1 MCGISGIITSNNIAD
16 YNFQSTLNL
25 MKKRGPDFQNY
36 TIGKFGNKSFALLHS
51 RLAIIDLQSSAN
63 QPFIDKDYY
72 LIFNGEIYN
81 YIELRKKLKKKN
93 YHFKTESDT
102 EVIIKAFQEYGEDC
116 VNYFN
121 GMWAFV
127 IWNKKKKEFFFSRDR
142 FGEKPLYYFRDKK
155 NFIFG
160 SEIKFI
166 KNILGNKIKFNKNK
180 IYDLLNFGYKS
191 LHKDNETF
199 YKDIFSLN
207 SGENLIIDQNFS
219 IKKKKYWSP
228 KLKINNDISYKDV
241 LNETDKILSNSLNI
255 RMRSDVPLA
264 FCLSGGIDSG
274 YLASLAQ
281 KKFSKQI
288 STFSIIDE
296 DPRYNEEVNINKIV
310 NDLGCHNNQIFLSK
324 NENFFQ
330 KMREL
335 INQHDSPIST
345 LSYYIHSFLSEQISK
360 KGFKVAISGTGADEI
375 FTGYY
380 EHFHLYF
387 ASLNKDNINFN
398 DELESWKKNVLPIIR
413 NEKLKK
419 FDLYIKNSKDTS
431 TSFDLPYDLKKIM
444 RSENTK
450 IFMNQDYKST
460 KDPLKNKLLN
470 ELFQEVVPVILRHD
484 DLNSMN
490 YSIENRSPYL
500 DHNLFEFM
508 FQVPSKY
515 LIKNSFQ
522 KRILRDISKDILVNE
537 VRTSRQKYGFNANL
551 NSLVSRDDLVDYF
564 IKNIDIL
571 DEYIEID
578 KLIKFLKEEKNLFD
592 GEKNKF
598 IFSLL
603 SCKIFLELNS

>member
-93 YHFKTESDT
+93 YHFKTKSDT

-166 KNILGNKIKFNKNK
+166 KNILGDKMKFNKNK

-228 KLKINNDISYKDV
+228 ELKINNDISYKDV
-241 LNETDKILSNSLNI
+241 LN
-255 RMRSDVPLA
+255 
-264 FCLSGGIDSG
+264 
-274 YLASLAQ
+274 
-281 KKFSKQI
+281 
-288 STFSIIDE
+288 
-296 DPRYNEEVNINKIV
+296 
-310 NDLGCHNNQIFLSK
+310 
-324 NENFFQ
+324 
-330 KMREL
+330 
-335 INQHDSPIST
+335 
-345 LSYYIHSFLSEQISK
+345 
-360 KGFKVAISGTGADEI
+360 
-375 FTGYY
+375 
-380 EHFHLYF
+380 
-387 ASLNKDNINFN
+387 
-398 DELESWKKNVLPIIR
+398 
-413 NEKLKK
+413 
-419 FDLYIKNSKDTS
+419 
-431 TSFDLPYDLKKIM
+431 
-444 RSENTK
+444 
-450 IFMNQDYKST
+450 
-460 KDPLKNKLLN
+460 
-470 ELFQEVVPVILRHD
+470 
-484 DLNSMN
+484 
-490 YSIENRSPYL
+490 
-500 DHNLFEFM
+500 
-508 FQVPSKY
+508 
-515 LIKNSFQ
+515 
-522 KRILRDISKDILVNE
+522 
-537 VRTSRQKYGFNANL
+537 
-551 NSLVSRDDLVDYF
+551 
-564 IKNIDIL
+564 
-571 DEYIEID
+571 
-578 KLIKFLKEEKNLFD
+578 
-592 GEKNKF
+592 
-598 IFSLL
+598 
-603 SCKIFLELNS
+603 